1 MCVCG
6 DGDRSRGRGAVGE
19 QRRWR
24 KTNKQTH
31 RNTGK
36 ERRGDKGPQEGG
48 RMTATQTETQRKRKS
63 ILIPKGGGGG
73 VGRGQLKFLTFVN
86 FE

>member
-1 MCVCG
+1 ME
-6 DGDRSRGRGAVGE
+6 GE
-19 QRRWR
+19 KQ
-24 KTNKQTH
+24 TNKHTH

-63 ILIPKGGGGG
+63 ILIPKGGGGATQ
-73 VGRGQLKFLTFVN
+73 VSNVCKF
-86 FE
+86 

>member
-24 KTNKQTH
+24 EKNKQTNKH
-31 RNTGK
+31 TGIQGRK
-36 ERRGDKGPQEGG
+36 DGEIKGHKKVE
-48 RMTATQTETQRKRKS
+48 E
-63 ILIPKGGGGG
+63 
-73 VGRGQLKFLTFVN
+73 
-86 FE
+86 

>member
-6 DGDRSRGRGAVGE
+6 DGDRSRGRGAGGE

-24 KTNKQTH
+24 EKKQTH

-63 ILIPKGGGGG
+63 ILIPKGVCVCGG
-73 VGRGQLKFLTFVN
+73 RLKLLTFVN

>member
-1 MCVCG
+1 ME
-6 DGDRSRGRGAVGE
+6 GE
-19 QRRWR
+19 KQ
-24 KTNKQTH
+24 TNKQTH

-48 RMTATQTETQRKRKS
+48 RMTATQRPKEKEKASLFR
-63 ILIPKGGGGG
+63 KGG
-73 VGRGQLKFLTFVN
+73 GQLKFLTFVN

>member
-1 MCVCG
+1 MYAGMGIGVEVG
-6 DGDRSRGRGAVGE
+6 VRVGSNADGGR
-19 QRRWR
+19 
-24 KTNKQTH
+24 KNKQTH
-31 RNTGK
+31 RTTGK

-63 ILIPKGGGGG
+63 ILIPKGVCVWGG
-73 VGRGQLKFLTFVN
+73 RLKLLTFVN